1 MKVEKIENNYPYDLL
16 LLADETVEGIN
27 TYLFDSDVYVVQIED
42 KAVGVFCLLPHDK
55 EDVEIMNIAVVEE
68 FQNKGI
74 GSRMLGEVE
83 KIAGGKNYKRI
94 ILGTA
99 DCGFKQIRFYEK
111 NGYSQYDVKKDYF
124 LKKYPD
130 EPIFENGIQL
140 KDMVMLGKSLEQ

>member
-1 MKVEKIENNYPYDLL
+1 MKVEKIESNYPYDLL

-27 TYLFDSDVYVVQIED
+27 TYLFDSDVYVVQIDD

-55 EDVEIMNIAVVEE
+55 EDVEIVNIAVAEE

-83 KIAGGKNYKRI
+83 KIAGGENYKRI

-111 NGYSQYDVKKDYF
+111 NGYSQYNVKKDYF

-140 KDMVMLGKSLEQ
+140 KDMVMLEKSLVQ